1 MPYYIV
7 TSRNKVDEDNPFK
20 SLHQAKCNCKT
31 RWGKAFVKRV
41 KHIIYKDGDTERV
54 VAIPLYGQKEQWFTY
69 GAVK

>member
-7 TSRNKVDEDNPFK
+7 TSRNKVEEDNPFK

-31 RWGKAFVKRV
+31 RWGKAFAKRV
-41 KHIIYKDGDTERV
+41 KHIIYKDGETESV
-54 VAIPLYGQKEQWFTY
+54 VAITLYGQKEQWFTY

>member
-31 RWGKAFVKRV
+31 RWRKAFAKRV
-41 KHIIYKDGDTERV
+41 KHIIYKDGDTEMV

>member
-31 RWGKAFVKRV
+31 RWGKAFAKRV

-54 VAIPLYGQKEQWFTY
+54 VAIQLYGQKEQWFTY
-69 GAVK
+69 GTVK